1 MEVFPRLGGVAR
13 EISCKDVNLPV
24 CISHGM
30 VAARMSRS
38 ITNTPTTASP
48 TLPPSHLS
56 HRPRLRECDM
66 SLEAAAFPTG
76 EVEAT
81 TESHVPAHVPS
92 TTSEEDAGD
101 AQINRT
107 AAPEPEGAAMAHD
120 HDQGD
125 PVDEPKS
132 ILMTQGD
139 EREATEAST
148 APSSLPRPD
157 GDLAA
162 SSMLQSLAA
171 MSAYAPSAQPPPPP
185 PPPASAPGQEQR
197 YGAPDHAPSQMSPRA
212 APHSLAPDVD
222 VHAIAAPGIPV
233 PDEPTQLP
241 APTATELSKDEQ
253 VSSPSDLGDRPETAV
268 QENPIP
274 NPSGST
280 TPLLPPPSRSVR
292 TASRSPTRSSSPH
305 STSYIRPTPP
315 PSPRV
320 AHASLAPS
328 SAGVLSSLRKSV
340 DEAVEALPDTMLFG
354 QSAERRRRAM
364 ANTSALTEYE
374 ADMTGKDR
382 VKQKAAIQKFLA
394 EKIRND
400 WEWEWPRP
408 DAGAEPRS
416 LSGDLN
422 AFKDLDEETQWRQRE
437 EGESDASDSDP
448 EIDQFSPSAPA
459 SADRP
464 DSGLGKTISKSSPF
478 RFDNPDGVG
487 ETLKK
492 RDKDR
497 RRRRKKR
504 LAHEMTINDGLNCWI
519 QRRDAWTSARKV
531 PNGPSKKAAPRRP
544 SAADTGS
551 STAIDSDVDNDNPDS
566 DWDYE
571 TEVPVARDILPK
583 ENGMRASIGPA
594 AYNTIYDKVI
604 VQQLSPSCPI
614 NLKDITRSCVQ
625 GWKKDG
631 EWPPRP
637 TPAEGI
643 GGGLALL
650 KKKRRKGSLAGILGL
665 NGEREDISGGA
676 MKSPGF
682 GGRFKKIL
690 GLGKEKEGAEGL
702 EIGGH
707 GNFAKV

>member
-1 MEVFPRLGGVAR
+1 
-13 EISCKDVNLPV
+13 
-24 CISHGM
+24 
-30 VAARMSRS
+30 
-38 ITNTPTTASP
+38 
-48 TLPPSHLS
+48 
-56 HRPRLRECDM
+56 M
-66 SLEAAAFPTG
+66 SLEAADFSPTG

-81 TESHVPAHVPS
+81 TESHVQAHVPS
-92 TTSEEDAGD
+92 TTSEEDPGD
-101 AQINRT
+101 IQINTT
-107 AAPEPEGAAMAHD
+107 AAPGGAAMTPD
-120 HDQGD
+120 HSQGD
-125 PVDEPKS
+125 PVDERKS
-132 ILMTQGD
+132 NLLTKGD
-139 EREATEAST
+139 EREATDAST
-148 APSSLPRPD
+148 APSSLPSPD

-171 MSAYAPSAQPPPPP
+171 MSAYAPSAQPPPS
-185 PPPASAPGQEQR
+185 ASAPGQEQR
-197 YGAPDHAPSQMSPRA
+197 YAAPDHAPSQMSPRA
-212 APHSLAPDVD
+212 APHSLGPDVD
-222 VHAIAAPGIPV
+222 AIAAPSIPLTN
-233 PDEPTQLP
+233 EQTLP
-241 APTATELSKDEQ
+241 ASTVTEQSKDEQ
-253 VSSPSDLGDRPETAV
+253 VTSHADLGDRQETAV

-274 NPSGST
+274 NPSGSI
-280 TPLLPPPSRSVR
+280 TPLLPPPSRSIR

-382 VKQKAAIQKFLA
+382 VKQKAAIHKFLA

-408 DAGAEPRS
+408 DVAAEPSS
-416 LSGDLN
+416 LSGDPN
-422 AFKDLDEETQWRQRE
+422 AFKALDEETQWRRRE

-464 DSGLGKTISKSSPF
+464 DSGLGKTISTSSPF

-492 RDKDR
+492 RDTDR

-531 PNGPSKKAAPRRP
+531 ANNPSKKTAPRRP

-551 STAIDSDVDNDNPDS
+551 STAIDSDIDNDNPDS

-571 TEVPVARDILPK
+571 MEVPVARDILPK

-643 GGGLALL
+643 GGGLTLL

-665 NGEREDISGGA
+665 NGEREDISGGGA

-690 GLGKEKEGAEGL
+690 GLGKDKEGAEGL